1 MLSRRRV
8 LTIGCLGAALLAV
21 AVAVVGV
28 AYATGKANDHKAA
41 RVALTV
47 QRDKD
52 AAATAAAR
60 QMVAAVKTQKAADGR
75 VFRRVVE
82 KMRVNRRKAVKASYE
97 KGQRDGYASGN
108 AAGYS
113 SGNAAGQATGK
124 QQGYDAG
131 SIDGYL
137 NGSTD
142 GLIQGSDQLD
152 CSDDPDVYWLPVC

>member
-1 MLSRRRV
+1 MLSRRRI
-8 LTIGCLGAALLAV
+8 LALGCLVAALL

-47 QRDKD
+47 QRDKKD
-52 AAATAAAR
+52 AAAAAATL
-60 QMVAAVKTQKAADGR
+60 MVAAVRTQKASDGR
-75 VFRRVVE
+75 VFKRVVK
-82 KMRVNRRKAVKASYE
+82 KMRVNRRKAIKASYE
-97 KGQRDGYASGN
+97 KGQRDGYSSGN

-113 SGNAAGQATGK
+113 SGNAAGQVSGK

-137 NGSTD
+137 SGSAD
-142 GLIQGSDQLD
+142 GLVQGSDQLD